1 MADCK
6 EYRLVGFIFGPQ
18 FVTHLIEN
26 VRKLFY
32 NTVIMIN
39 TMVFVFEKLIAFG
52 FGWLLLVISPVVPLQ
67 IHALVLRFLLSV

>member
-26 VRKLFY
+26 ERKLYY

-52 FGWLLLVISPVVPLQ
+52 FGGLLLVISPVVPLQ
-67 IHALVLRFLLSV
+67 IHALFLRFLLSV